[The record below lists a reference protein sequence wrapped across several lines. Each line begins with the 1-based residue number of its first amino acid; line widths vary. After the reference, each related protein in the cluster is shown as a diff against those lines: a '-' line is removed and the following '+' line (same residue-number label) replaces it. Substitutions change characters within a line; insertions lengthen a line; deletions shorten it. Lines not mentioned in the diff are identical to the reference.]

1 MNALLAT
8 ARAVHFASVLLIFGE
23 LVFALAVAA
32 PLLRTEAARAAGA
45 VRDDRCRPCAV
56 GLWCILVSLASWVAW
71 FFCEAALMS
80 GKPFAQALSGDT
92 LKLVLETRFGRLWV
106 LRLALA
112 VALTASLWVTY
123 RSWKNP
129 RDKRHLLFAPL
140 LIAGAYLAS
149 LAWAGHA
156 AAGEAPQRDIQVSSD
171 LVHLLAAGAWLGALP
186 ALLAMLRTASPPTAG
201 QAARRFSVLG
211 IASVSALLLTG
222 IVNAWY
228 LVGDLPGLLGTD
240 YGWLLLAK
248 LALFAA
254 MLVLAATNRFVFT
267 PRLVRGNYVANVEL
281 RRSAFIETAAGVA
294 VVGIVG
300 VLGITIPAAHQAP
313 VWPFNLGL
321 DLNPAYPTSYAGS
334 PVRYTTT
341 AIVHGAELYAQ
352 NCSSCHGALGHG
364 DGPLA
369 ASLPVKP
376 ANLAEHWAG
385 HRPGDLYWWIAHGIG
400 TSMPA
405 FAPRLSDTEI
415 WTVVQFL
422 RALSDAEAAE
432 VMNGTMQPARAVSA
446 PDFTFEIVPR
456 VQESLSQ
463 QRAKHTTLLV
473 FYTLPQSS
481 ARLRALSGALPAYAA
496 HGTRI
501 IAIPMQPDTETEPA
515 SESVERTGSILA
527 SVGADVAPAYAMF
540 GRNPQQES
548 GAGADDHVEFLI
560 DDRAYLRRRWI
571 GVPTAPEARTAAVL
585 EQIDGIAQEP
595 VAAAAPERHM
605 H

>member
-8 ARAVHFASVLLIFGE
+8 ARAVHFASALLIFGE
-23 LVFALAVAA
+23 LVFALVVAA
-32 PLLRTEAARAAGA
+32 PLRRAEAARAAG
-45 VRDDRCRPCAV
+45 VEQDDRCRACTV
-56 GLWCILVSLASWVAW
+56 GAWSILVSVASWVVW
-71 FFCEAALMS
+71 LSCEAVLMS
-80 GKPFAQALSGDT
+80 GEPIAQAVSGDT
-92 LKLVLETRFGRLWV
+92 LKLVLETRFGGLWIV
-106 LRLALA
+106 RLALA
-112 VALTASLWVTY
+112 AALAASLWVTR

-129 RDKRHLLFAPL
+129 RDKRSLLFAPL
-140 LIAGAYLAS
+140 LIAGAYLAT

-156 AAGEAPQRDIQVSSD
+156 AAGEGVERDIQMSSD

-186 ALLAMLRTASPPTAG
+186 ALLAMLRTASPPTAA
-201 QAARRFSVLG
+201 QAASRFSVLG

-228 LVGDLPGLLGTD
+228 LVGDLPGLFGTN
-240 YGWLLLAK
+240 YGRLLLAK
-248 LALFAA
+248 VALFVA
-254 MLVLAATNRFVFT
+254 MLVLAAANRFVFT
-267 PRLVRGNYVANVEL
+267 PRLVHGNYSANVEL
-281 RRSAFIETAAGVA
+281 RRNTLLETTAGIA
-294 VVGIVG
+294 VIGIVG
-300 VLGITIPAAHQAP
+300 ALGIAIPAAHQTP

-321 DLNPAYPTSYAGS
+321 DLRPAYPTSYAAS
-334 PVRYTTT
+334 PVRYTTS
-341 AIVHGAELYAQ
+341 AIAHGAELYTQ

-376 ANLAEHWAG
+376 ANLAEHGAS

-405 FAPRLSDTEI
+405 FAPRLDDTDI

-422 RALSDAEAAE
+422 RALSDADAAE
-432 VMNGTMQPARAVSA
+432 VMNGTMQPPRAVSA
-446 PDFTFEIVPR
+446 PDFTFEIIPR
-456 VQESLSQ
+456 VQDSLSQ

-481 ARLRALSGALPAYAA
+481 PRLRALSGALPAYAA

-501 IAIPMQPDTETEPA
+501 IAVPMQSATEPA
-515 SESVERTGSILA
+515 TEPVERTDSILA
-527 SVGADVAPAYAMF
+527 SVGPDVAPTYAMF
-540 GRNPQQES
+540 ARTPQTES
-548 GAGADDHVEFLI
+548 SAGASDHVEFLI

-571 GVPTAPEARTAAVL
+571 GVPSAPEARTAAVL
-585 EQIDGIAQEP
+585 EQIDAIAREP